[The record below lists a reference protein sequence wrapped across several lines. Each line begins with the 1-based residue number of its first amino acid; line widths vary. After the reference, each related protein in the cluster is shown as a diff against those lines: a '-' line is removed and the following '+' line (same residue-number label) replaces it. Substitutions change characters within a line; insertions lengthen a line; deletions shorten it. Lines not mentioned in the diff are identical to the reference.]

1 MRECVRNSVSH
12 MSGRQ
17 APRHPRT
24 LRRPSRVEVRLEEEA
39 PKRRQVPVNTLPLIL
54 IGGFALAILIGMVLL
69 MLPISSSER
78 EWTSPI
84 VALFVSTS
92 AVCVTGLTPVD
103 TATHWS
109 GFGEAVIMLLIQF
122 GGLGFMTSATLLF
135 LLFGLRVGLRERIY
149 LSQSMD
155 LSRMGGVVNLTRRAI
170 KFTLLMEAIGFV
182 ILSARF
188 AFDESL
194 GTAVWRGLFHSV
206 SAFNNAGF
214 DVMGGFRSLEG
225 HNDVVVLSTVSVLV
239 VVGGIGFIVV
249 EDLLRYRRSR
259 HHLSADSTVVLRA
272 TALLLAVGFVVF
284 LGLEWSGVLEGR
296 SVPDKLL
303 QSAFHSVTPR
313 TAGFNSVPV
322 SGMQDETQF
331 FTLGLMFI
339 GAGSGSTAGG
349 IKIGTIAVIAAA
361 AFSAIRGR
369 EHPEAANRELA
380 RGDIDRAL
388 AVMLMAATLV
398 FFVALILAR
407 LEAFDFLHVLF
418 EATSAFGTVGLS
430 TGITPALSDA
440 SLLVITATMFI
451 GRLGPLTLILALVQ
465 RSQRETR
472 RLPEE
477 RIRIG

>member
-1 MRECVRNSVSH
+1 M
-12 MSGRQ
+12 GTRQ
-17 APRHPRT
+17 VPRHPRT
-24 LRRPSRVEVRLEEEA
+24 LRRSARVEIPLDGGT
-39 PKRRQVPVNTLPLIL
+39 PKRRQVSVNSLPLIL
-54 IGGFALAILIGMVLL
+54 IGGFALAILVGTVIL
-69 MLPISSSER
+69 MLPVSSSSGD
-78 EWTSPI
+78 WTSP
-84 VALFVSTS
+84 VTALFVATS

-109 GFGEAVIMLLIQF
+109 GFGEAVILGLIQF

-135 LLFGLRVGLRERIY
+135 LLFGLRLGLRERIY

-170 KFTLLMEAIGFV
+170 LFTLIIESIGFV

-188 AFDESL
+188 AFDDPL
-194 GTAVWRGLFHSV
+194 GTALWRGLFHSV

-214 DVMGGFRSLEG
+214 DIMGGFASLEG
-225 HNDVVVLSTVSVLV
+225 HDDFITLTTVGLLV
-239 VVGGIGFIVV
+239 IVGGIGFIVV
-249 EDLLRYRRSR
+249 EDVLHATRNGRR
-259 HHLSADSTVVLRA
+259 LTADSTVVLRA
-272 TALLLAVGFVVF
+272 TALLLSAGFVVF
-284 LGLEWSGVLEGR
+284 LALEWSNVLGGR
-296 SVPDKLL
+296 SAPDKLL
-303 QSAFHSVTPR
+303 QSAFHTITPR

-349 IKIGTIAVIAAA
+349 IKIGTIAVIVAA
-361 AFSAIRGR
+361 AFSAIRSR

-388 AVMLMAATLV
+388 AVLLMAGTLV
-398 FFVALILAR
+398 FLVALILAR
-407 LEAFDFLHVLF
+407 LEPVTFLPVLF

-430 TGITPALSDA
+430 TGITPELGDA

-451 GRLGPLTLILALVQ
+451 GRLGPLTLILALIQ
-465 RSQRETR
+465 RSGRETR